1 MHHPLR
7 HIHPALL
14 SPPSS
19 FPPSSF
25 SQGATSH
32 ALGKQTSTEQLQKPS
47 MKSKL
52 FGNKP
57 PLHTGTPTHAPTRY
71 PPTGPQHAPHS
82 QTSTPPSCILP
93 PFHLPPFSQGATSHA
108 LGKQTST
115 EQLQKTSMKSKL
127 FGTPP
132 PTQASQLMP
141 HPPQQDTPTC
151 TTLSQTYPPHLL
163 ASSTL
168 PASNAPLSKGSTFLN
183 PWQTDTNTA
192 ISKTFRIEQVPRKKG
207 PYSIRP
213 FTM

>member
-1 MHHPLR
+1 RPTFLH
-7 HIHPALL
+7 
-14 SPPSS
+14 PSS

-52 FGNKP
+52 
-57 PLHTGTPTHAPTRY
+57 LGTP
-71 PPTGPQHAPHS
+71 PPTQASQHMPQQGIPKQDSSMHHPL
-82 QTSTPPSCILP
+82 TDISTPPFFHPLP
-93 PFHLPPFSQGATSHA
+93 PFRFPPFSQGATSHA

-115 EQLQKTSMKSKL
+115 EQLQKPSMKSKL

-132 PTQASQLMP
+132 PTQAPQHM
-141 HPPQQDTPTC
+141 PQQGIPKQDSNMHH
-151 TTLSQTYPPHLL
+151 TLTDISTHLL